1 MNRSHLTQR
10 VAACVPRS
18 RGCAALLLVWS
29 LGAGQAMAQDWQPL
43 NRDTLQRVLHAQGG
57 VLQSRSM
64 ALLLA
69 PDHRYV
75 LRMAFG
81 VAGRGVNAS
90 DAGHWRT
97 DAQGRVCLSAPS
109 SAPQMFAAAPSAQG
123 TGAFSDDAPD
133 LDDARLAQQLLAN
146 RQAGL
151 VASEPQVL
159 AQIRVSQAQ
168 PVKAWS
174 RRAGQVP
181 MVMAQDA
188 YFPLDVTQASFEV
201 VAPTH
206 RHSRQ
211 YVRQRYQTL
220 AAGTRY
226 LLVLPQKAGALLA
239 NALPP
244 CMALDDLPFEQARLL
259 QAGEAQR
266 ITQAADELLDPQ
278 QFAGPSRES
287 GAPVWQRVRPTQ
299 TQAASQPVPAANLL
313 CEDCA
318 R

>member
-1 MNRSHLTQR
+1 MNRSHMTQR
-10 VAACVPRS
+10 MAGRVPRS
-18 RGCAALLLVWS
+18 RGCAALLLVCS

-43 NRDTLQRVLHAQGG
+43 HRDTLQRVLHAQGG
-57 VLQSRSM
+57 VLQSRNM

-75 LRMAFG
+75 LRVAFG

-90 DAGHWRT
+90 DAGHWRV
-97 DAQGRVCLSAPS
+97 DAQGRVCLSAPPA
-109 SAPQMFAAAPSAQG
+109 APQMFAAAPSAQG
-123 TGAFSDDAPD
+123 AVASSDDDAPD
-133 LDDARLAQQLLAN
+133 LDDARLAQLLRAN

-151 VASEPQVL
+151 VASDPQVL
-159 AQIRVSQAQ
+159 AQIRVTQAQ

-206 RHSRQ
+206 RHSTQ

-226 LLVLPQKAGALLA
+226 LLVLPQKAGALA
-239 NALPP
+239 DALPP

-266 ITQAADELLDPQ
+266 ITQAANALLDPQ
-278 QFAGPSRES
+278 QFAGPSREP
-287 GAPVWQRVRPTQ
+287 GAPVWQRVRPMQ
-299 TQAASQPVPAANLL
+299 TQAASQPEPAANLL
-313 CEDCA
+313 CEDCV

>member
-1 MNRSHLTQR
+1 
-10 VAACVPRS
+10 
-18 RGCAALLLVWS
+18 
-29 LGAGQAMAQDWQPL
+29 
-43 NRDTLQRVLHAQGG
+43 
-57 VLQSRSM
+57 
-64 ALLLA
+64 
-69 PDHRYV
+69 
-75 LRMAFG
+75 
-81 VAGRGVNAS
+81 
-90 DAGHWRT
+90 
-97 DAQGRVCLSAPS
+97 
-109 SAPQMFAAAPSAQG
+109 MFAAAPSAQG
-123 TGAFSDDAPD
+123 AVASSDDDAPD
-133 LDDARLAQQLLAN
+133 LDDARLAQQLRAN

-151 VASEPQVL
+151 MASDPQVL
-159 AQIRVSQAQ
+159 AQIRVTQAQ

-188 YFPLDVTQASFEV
+188 YFPLDVKQASFEV

-206 RHSRQ
+206 RHSKQ

-226 LLVLPQKAGALLA
+226 LLVLPQKAGALA

-244 CMALDDLPFEQARLL
+244 CMAVDDLSFEQARLL
-259 QAGEAQR
+259 QAGEAPR
-266 ITQAADELLDPQ
+266 ITQAANALLDPQ
-278 QFAGPSRES
+278 QFAVPSREP
-287 GAPVWQRVRPTQ
+287 GAPVWRRVRPTQ